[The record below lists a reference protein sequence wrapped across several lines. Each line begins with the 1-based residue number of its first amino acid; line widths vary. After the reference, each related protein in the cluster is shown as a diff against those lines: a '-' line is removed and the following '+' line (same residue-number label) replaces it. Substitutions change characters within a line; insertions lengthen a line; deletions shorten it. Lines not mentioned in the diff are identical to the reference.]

1 MDLDDE
7 LYDEL
12 AIIFAEVGAAESV
25 AFTLANLLEE
35 ELFDSIAGATREEI
49 LAIARDAGNLLAENI
64 TAGNIQTVA
73 DTLERGLRDQLG
85 VDGIARELR
94 EVIDMTPGQAETW
107 RKERDALIKAGGKS
121 PEAIDKIMDKRRAE
135 LIKDRAE
142 VMAQAE
148 ARNAIEAGEL
158 AVSKNRGDTHKVWIT
173 VSDDRVTDGCEEN
186 EQAGPIPI
194 DAEYPSG
201 DQHPPRSGNPRCR
214 CSQAFVQDTG
224 GGELGRAEDRAAEWS
239 AQTAAAKA

>member
-64 TAGNIQTVA
+64 TAGNLQTVA

-107 RKERDALIKAGGKS
+107 RKERDALVASGKS

-194 DAEYPSG
+194 DAAYPSG

-239 AQTAAAKA
+239 AQTAAAKAG